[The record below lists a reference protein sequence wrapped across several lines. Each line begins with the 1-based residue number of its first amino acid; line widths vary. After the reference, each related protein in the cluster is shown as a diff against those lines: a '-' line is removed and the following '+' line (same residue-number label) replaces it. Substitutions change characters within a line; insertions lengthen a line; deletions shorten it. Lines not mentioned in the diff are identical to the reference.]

1 MSQNI
6 PFAFRRGRDVLSKLT
21 GFRKGSLQRHAYQTD
36 HRLGAVQKQK
46 LSGGGDEQRVPAGV
60 PQEAAAVFIIMRAFA
75 SGGLIL
81 AAACAKLKKI
91 ERWELKE

>member
-6 PFAFRRGRDVLSKLT
+6 PFALRRGRDVLSKLT

-36 HRLGAVQKQK
+36 HRLGAVQK
-46 LSGGGDEQRVPAGV
+46 LSGGENEQRVPAGV

>member
-1 MSQNI
+1 M
-6 PFAFRRGRDVLSKLT
+6 
-21 GFRKGSLQRHAYQTD
+21 
-36 HRLGAVQKQK
+36 QK
-46 LSGGGDEQRVPAGV
+46 LSGGENEQRAPAGV